1 MSPGSWVRSALPSA
15 TAGRLCPK
23 GIFAR
28 PRMEAYREESHRI
41 MEIIAPT
48 GAVVEEMS
56 VDEAYIDVSATGM
69 STAMKPV

>member
-1 MSPGSWVRSALPSA
+1 VRSALPSA

-41 MEIIAPT
+41 MEIIATT